1 MVCSEEQLDAVALA
15 LSMPPPGSE
24 AEKGNFMVGTLSAD
38 NEQQARAWARSLL
51 LGAAQCGPDT
61 VISNVCGSP
70 QGQDASASGQVVGSG
85 GGGGEGGVKVG
96 VGKGEA
102 ARVRRGGSDGGQEEI
117 GEDVVGM
124 WRGGI
129 EAEFVGL
136 ISLWAQAV

>member
-1 MVCSEEQLDAVALA
+1 M
-15 LSMPPPGSE
+15 
-24 AEKGNFMVGTLSAD
+24 
-38 NEQQARAWARSLL
+38 
-51 LGAAQCGPDT
+51 
-61 VISNVCGSP
+61 
-70 QGQDASASGQVVGSG
+70 
-85 GGGGEGGVKVG
+85 KVG